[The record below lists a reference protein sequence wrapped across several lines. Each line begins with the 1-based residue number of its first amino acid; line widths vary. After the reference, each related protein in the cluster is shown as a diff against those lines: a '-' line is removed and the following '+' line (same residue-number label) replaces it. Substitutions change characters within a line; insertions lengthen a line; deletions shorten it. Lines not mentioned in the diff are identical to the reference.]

1 MALWVALPVSAAAI
15 GFTYQGAEERTLSL
29 REGVWV
35 KVIHSQRE
43 APRATRSRPRGLL
56 QAPCSANFMAFRI
69 LAPATQLFFGYGLLR
84 KRTPFHDIESVA
96 EVREEGKRREH
107 FLSSHRPE
115 RLAPAI
121 ANQLSRQPAIP
132 LEDIAASRLAFG
144 GTAPTCRGP
153 GPARGHDI

>member
-1 MALWVALPVSAAAI
+1 MLALGSIGFSLGAARVARVAGSRFGADAVALWVALPVSAAVI
-15 GFTYQGAEERTLSL
+15 GFT
-29 REGVWV
+29 
-35 KVIHSQRE
+35 
-43 APRATRSRPRGLL
+43 
-56 QAPCSANFMAFRI
+56 SANFLPLRVQAS
-69 LAPATQLFFGYGLLR
+69 ATQLFFGYGLLR

-115 RLAPAI
+115 RLATAI